1 MSPIVPSFYFTKLFG
16 QIYDSN
22 SVTIQDLND
31 ANSNTF
37 VCTLGKLCYNSIF
50 KLTLAL
56 SISAI
61 IAVVVLNFREFIS
74 KKKKDNVITTCI
86 PTQGI
91 VNEKVN

>member
-74 KKKKDNVITTCI
+74 KRRKITSL
-86 PTQGI
+86 PLASPHK
-91 VNEKVN
+91 E